1 MKRTLITI
9 EGTDGSG
16 KATQTA
22 LLAESLR
29 QKGLPVR
36 KLSFP
41 NYGSDSSALVK
52 MYLAGAFGAHPD
64 DVNPFAASTFYAVD
78 RYASYKTDWEKAYLD
93 GEIILTDRYTISN
106 AIHQGAKLPD
116 IERKAYL
123 DWLFDFEYSRLGI
136 PKPTLVIYLDV
147 PSSLSAKLRARREAE
162 RHTHADIHEAD
173 NEYLSRCRNH
183 ALALANEENWKVVRC
198 AASESKMRTV
208 DDIHKE
214 IEAIVFSEIKQN

>member
-1 MKRTLITI
+1 MRRTLITI

-22 LLAESLR
+22 LLAETL
-29 QKGLPVR
+29 QKKGLPVR

-41 NYGSDSSALVK
+41 NYDSDSSALVK
-52 MYLAGAFGAHPD
+52 MYLGGAFGAHPD

-123 DWLFDFEYSRLGI
+123 DWLFDFEYGRLGI

-162 RHTHADIHEAD
+162 KHTRADIHEAD
-173 NEYLSRCRNH
+173 NEYLTRCRKC
-183 ALALANEENWKVVRC
+183 ALALANEEKWKIVRC
-198 AASESKMRTV
+198 AASQSEMRTV
-208 DDIHKE
+208 DDIHRE
-214 IEAIVFSEIKQN
+214 IEAIVRPETRQN